1 MLHIQKTPTFWH
13 IGASYLEQIWLQY
26 PKSIHNLYSVPI
38 IIVIEIQKGWSTR
51 TKVIAL
57 KQLCLHMNN
66 ERPTT

>member
-1 MLHIQKTPTFWH
+1 
-13 IGASYLEQIWLQY
+13 LEQIWLQY

-66 ERPTT
+66 DRPTT